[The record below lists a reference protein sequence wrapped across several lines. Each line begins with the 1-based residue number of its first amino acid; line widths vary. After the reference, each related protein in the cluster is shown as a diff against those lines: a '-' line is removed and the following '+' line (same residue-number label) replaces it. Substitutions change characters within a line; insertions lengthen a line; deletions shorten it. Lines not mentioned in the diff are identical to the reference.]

1 MFSSSYYQSSVFIKD
16 ESLYK
21 QTLSDLEKLNI
32 KTLYV
37 KDTLDNYYSGELAII
52 KIVKVVA
59 LSCLLIALFFISYF
73 VIKIILKSRNIYFST
88 IRMLGASIKDAKS
101 LLNIELILVLDI
113 AYALALL
120 FILLVNNNV
129 INIDYIKNMVSY
141 LKISD
146 YIILYLILFIIS
158 ILISNRYGNKLFKK
172 SAMNTYREEV

>member
-1 MFSSSYYQSSVFIKD
+1 MFNKDSYQVSVFINN
-16 ESLYK
+16 
-21 QTLSDLEKLNI
+21 EKLVKN
-32 KTLYV
+32 TLKDLRDNGYTALYL
-37 KDTLDNYYSGELAII
+37 KDTLVDYTADLMIFVKILQLSGIVIAI
-52 KIVKVVA
+52 V
-59 LSCLLIALFFISYF
+59 ALFFISYF
-73 VIKIILKSRNIYFST
+73 IIKIILKSRNIYFST